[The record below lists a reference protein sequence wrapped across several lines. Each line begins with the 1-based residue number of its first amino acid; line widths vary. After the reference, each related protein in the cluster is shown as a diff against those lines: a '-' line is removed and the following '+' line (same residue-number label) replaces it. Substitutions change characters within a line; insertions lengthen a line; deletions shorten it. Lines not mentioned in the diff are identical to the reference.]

1 VKKWLAEVIREMFDV
16 PNCRSVIRLDKE
28 IRRPGQEPVLETRY
42 YISSL
47 DPDKVPASSV
57 PRVHFGTL
65 GSGELSS
72 WAEGSFL

>member
-1 VKKWLAEVIREMFDV
+1 MKKWLAEVIREMFDV

-47 DPDKVPASSV
+47 DPDKVPAS
-57 PRVHFGTL
+57 RFQEYIL
-65 GSGELSS
+65 GHWEVENCLHG
-72 WAEGSFL
+72 